1 VAPKNKKARVRH
13 QVAKGDVVRFHA
25 PMEHYSGFMGV
36 VVSVPAKDYVV
47 VRTVGSRYEQY
58 TGSLWVVY
66 TEKPRG
72 MNKASGEKNHVHRA
86 WIKKV
91 VFRKT
96 DYVPKPSKPKV
107 HPRVLRTPEQ
117 LQQHLASNSTEKVVY
132 MPLAADKEDKAA

>member
-25 PMEHYSGFMGV
+25 PMEHY
-36 VVSVPAKDYVV
+36 
-47 VRTVGSRYEQY
+47 VGSRYEQY

-117 LQQHLASNSTEKVVY
+117 LQQHLAGNSTEKVVY